1 MVSNL
6 PLWENLYF
14 KGDLERTIPNIGSIL
29 NVEADI
35 LQLDVIRLFT
45 SMEDEVWES
54 FENTEKFSLKI
65 WNWFLNF
72 NYFLNHNLT
81 K

>member
-1 MVSNL
+1 M
-6 PLWENLYF
+6 
-14 KGDLERTIPNIGSIL
+14 PNIGSIL

-45 SMEDEVWES
+45 SMEDEVWEF

-65 WNWFLNF
+65 
-72 NYFLNHNLT
+72 
-81 K
+81 